1 MRSLLWTDCYSPR
14 RSPDNGRNAASDHV
28 RAMNQSTRKLFG
40 TVLVLGS
47 ILVWSVAGMWIY
59 MSFLGA
65 AVWWALIGF
74 FALMGMSW
82 FFPATWII
90 RWMSRPDA

>member
-1 MRSLLWTDCYSPR
+1 MLFTILILLC
-14 RSPDNGRNAASDHV
+14 AAIHGYFV
-28 RAMNQSTRKLFG
+28 WLEMFRWEAARTRKLFG

-74 FALMGMSW
+74 FALVGMSW